1 MTSPAV
7 LIVIDDMNAG
17 GMERQVLE
25 LLKGLRSPDPGC
37 ASLAV
42 LKPGGQLLPEA
53 LAVAPDTAVLRFG
66 RSPSALAIPGRLA
79 ALARGRGARVV
90 CCFGLVSGLLGLA
103 AGRLCGLPVVNA
115 SVRSAPLSLS
125 LKDRISRFLMRRADL
140 VVANSGAGL
149 AAFGLE
155 GRPDTAV
162 IRNGVDPG
170 RFTNV
175 ARPPEPL
182 WDVCMVGNFWANKD
196 QATLL
201 EAFALVRRQRS
212 GARLVLVGRDWG
224 TLDSLRGMAARLSVD
239 GCTDFVTDSTD
250 PLGVVASSRVCC
262 LLSPDGEG
270 ISNALLEY
278 MALGRPVVATRCPG
292 NEETVSDGVSALLV
306 DNDPRQV
313 ADAILRLLGDPALCA
328 GMGAAG
334 LGRVREH
341 FSLDSMVERFRV
353 CLESASGREG
363 AGCPS

>member
-1 MTSPAV
+1 MTGPAV
-7 LIVIDDMNAG
+7 LIVVDDMNAG

-25 LLKGLRSPDPGC
+25 LLKGLRSLDAGC

-42 LKPGGQLLPEA
+42 LKPGGQLLSEA
-53 LAVAPDTAVLRFG
+53 LEIAPDAAVFRFG
-66 RSPSALAIPGRLA
+66 RRPSALAIPGRLA
-79 ALARGRGARVV
+79 AMARGRGARVV
-90 CCFGLVSGLLGLA
+90 CCFGLVSGLMGLA
-103 AGRLCGLPVVNA
+103 AGRLSRLPVVNA
-115 SVRSAPLSLS
+115 SVRSAPLALS
-125 LKDRISRFLMRRADL
+125 RKDRISRFLMRRADL
-140 VVANSGAGL
+140 VVANSRAGL

-155 GRPDTAV
+155 GRPDTVV

-170 RFTNV
+170 RFSGIPV
-175 ARPPEPL
+175 PPEPR

-201 EAFALVRRQRS
+201 EAFALVLGERP

-224 TLDSLRGMAARLSVD
+224 TLEPLRRLAARLSVD
-239 GCTDFVTDSTD
+239 GRTDFVTDSTD
-250 PLGVVASSRVCC
+250 PLRLIASSRVCC

-292 NEETVSDGVSALLV
+292 NEETVSEGVSALLV
-306 DNDPRQV
+306 DNDPEEV
-313 ADAILRLLGDPALCA
+313 AGALLRLLGDPALCA

-334 LGRVREH
+334 LGRVMEH

-353 CLESASGREG
+353 CLESVPGRGG
-363 AGCPS
+363 AGGCP